1 MKLPRP
7 LYGRARRIRTRSVGV
22 ATLLGTALIM
32 AAAPV
37 GGPPAVPDSGAQG
50 KDGATAQ
57 QRPTVVLV
65 HGAFADSSSWNGV
78 IQRLKDDGYNVV
90 AAANPLRDVAGD
102 AAYLRG
108 VLDTIEGP
116 IVLVG
121 HSYGGFVITEAA
133 AGDPDVKALVYAASF
148 LPEKNESASALSAKF
163 PGSTLNENVTS
174 FTYRLPDGST
184 GTDLVIKP
192 DKFHEQFAADVPAAQ
207 AALMAA
213 TQRPIAASALDDKPA
228 ATAWKSIPSWVL
240 LTSEDRNIPVAVQ
253 RWMAERAGARTKEV
267 RSSHAVMVSH
277 PDVVA
282 DFIADA
288 ARATA
293 Q

>member
-7 LYGRARRIRTRSVGV
+7 LYGRARRVRTRSVGV
-22 ATLLGTALIM
+22 AALLGASLIM
-32 AAAPV
+32 AAAPA
-37 GGPPAVPDSGAQG
+37 GGPPAVPGNETQG
-50 KDGATAQ
+50 GGGATAQ
-57 QRPTVVLV
+57 QRPTIVLV

-78 IQRLKDDGYNVV
+78 IERLRRDGYDAV
-90 AAANPLRDVAGD
+90 AVANPLRDVASD
-102 AAYLRG
+102 AAYVKG
-108 VLDTIEGP
+108 VLDAIEGP

-148 LPEKNESASALSAKF
+148 LPEKDESASSLSAKF

-174 FTYRLPDGST
+174 FTYRMPDGST
-184 GTDLVIKP
+184 GSDLAIKP
-192 DKFHEQFAADVPAAQ
+192 DKFHQQFAADVPAAQ

-213 TQRPIAASALDDKPA
+213 TQRPIAASALEDKPA
-228 ATAWKSIPSWVL
+228 ETAWKSIPSWVL

-253 RWMAERAGARTKEV
+253 RWMAERAGSRTKEV

-277 PDVVA
+277 PDTVA
-282 DFIADA
+282 DFIVDA

-293 Q
+293 R